1 MKLIVQIPCY
11 NEEDTIAQTI
21 ADIPRNIPG
30 IDTVEVLIISD
41 GCTDNTIEAA
51 LAAGAE
57 HTVSFKSNQGLARAF
72 RAGLDACLE
81 LGADIVVNTDADNQ
95 YSGADIPKLIEPI
108 LEKKADLVIGDRQ
121 TGTIEHFSP
130 LKKLLQW
137 LGSSVV
143 RKLSGTN
150 VQDTVSGFRAYS
162 REAAIKINVLSNFSH
177 TIETIIQASRRNL
190 TIVSIPVRTNP
201 VLRKSRLFKSIP
213 HFIQNS
219 LITMVRVYAMYK
231 PLRVFFFTGLI
242 FFVVGAIPIIRFVYL
257 YFQGA
262 GQGNIQSLLL
272 GSMCILIA
280 VFAWLIGLVADLISF
295 NRQLQE
301 LTLER
306 VKRLELHYM
315 IKEHPSEG
323 VVCKKSDKESNG
335 TD

>member
-21 ADIPRNIPG
+21 ADIPRNILG

-57 HTVSFKSNQGLARAF
+57 HTISFKSNQGLARAF
-72 RAGLDACLE
+72 SAGLDACLS
-81 LGADIVVNTDADNQ
+81 LGADIIVNTDADNQ
-95 YSGADIPKLIEPI
+95 YYGGDIPVLIAPI
-108 LEKKADLVIGDRQ
+108 LEGRADLVIGDRQ
-121 TGTIEHFSP
+121 TQTIEHFSP
-130 LKKLLQW
+130 LKKALQW

-143 RKLSGTN
+143 RKLSGTK

-162 REAAIKINVLSNFSH
+162 KEAAIKLNVLSNFSH

-190 TIVSIPVRTNP
+190 TIASVPIQTNP
-201 VLRKSRLFKSIP
+201 VLRESRLFKSIP
-213 HFIQNS
+213 HFIRNS

-231 PLRVFFFTGLI
+231 PLRVFFFTGL
-242 FFVVGAIPIIRFVYL
+242 FFFILGAIPIIRFLYF
-257 YFQGA
+257 YFQGG
-262 GQGNIQSLLL
+262 GQGHVQSLLL
-272 GSMCILIA
+272 GSMFVLIA
-280 VFAWLIGLVADLISF
+280 VFAWLIGLVADLMSF

-306 VKRLELHYM
+306 VKRLELECLN
-315 IKEHPSEG
+315 KEQPTASLVDQKINVDSH
-323 VVCKKSDKESNG
+323 G
-335 TD
+335 TE